1 MRDMSRHARGR
12 EPADGVALS
21 REGCSACARTPRIAR
36 SKHKIYSFSAE
47 ARNQF
52 RTRRA
57 WDSTTQNRFARA
69 GRMIR
74 PPLGR
79 FARAGRLIRS
89 PRVDLRAQPCDGWE
103 GGARGVGLAP
113 PRPSK
118 VHLLAQTEWFEL
130 PLSSCSRRA
139 KVRFV
144 RAGRVIRPPR
154 GDLFSQGE

>member
-1 MRDMSRHARGR
+1 MRDMPRHARGR

-103 GGARGVGLAP
+103 GEREGVGLAP
-113 PRPSK
+113 PRPPR
-118 VHLLAQTEWFEL
+118 VDLLAQAEWLEH
-130 PLSSCSRRA
+130 P
-139 KVRFV
+139 
-144 RAGRVIRPPR
+144 
-154 GDLFSQGE
+154 

>member
-1 MRDMSRHARGR
+1 MRDMPRHARGR

-74 PPLGR
+74 PP
-79 FARAGRLIRS
+79 RA
-89 PRVDLRAQPCDGWE
+89 D
-103 GGARGVGLAP
+103 
-113 PRPSK
+113 
-118 VHLLAQTEWFEL
+118 LLAQ
-130 PLSSCSRRA
+130 
-139 KVRFV
+139 
-144 RAGRVIRPPR
+144 
-154 GDLFSQGE
+154 GD